1 MLSSF
6 NENLLSLLCL
16 NILGDGKQMGASEAS
31 DPFLE
36 AVIKYFKKKGYKIE
50 RNVTL
55 DGYSGLSHT
64 FDLVIKRGQEQRL
77 VWVRDW
83 KRTIGVNMIINLDKA
98 SEDVGLRNPIMVSDK
113 FSGHVKAYANR
124 RGITLIP
131 KRQILSAIE

>member
-1 MLSSF
+1 MGSAESS
-6 NENLLSLLCL
+6 NT
-16 NILGDGKQMGASEAS
+16 
-31 DPFLE
+31 FLE
-36 AVIKYFKKKGYKIE
+36 AVIKYFRKKGYKTE

-98 SEDVGLRNPIMVSDK
+98 SEDVGLPNPIMISDK

-124 RGITLIP
+124 RGITLIQ

>member
-1 MLSSF
+1 M
-6 NENLLSLLCL
+6 
-16 NILGDGKQMGASEAS
+16 S
-31 DPFLE
+31 DTETSDAFLD
-36 AVIKYFKKKGYKIE
+36 AVIKYFRKKGYKIE

-64 FDLVIKRGQEQRL
+64 FDLVIKRGPEQRL

-98 SEDVGLRNPIMVSDK
+98 SEDVGVPNPIMISDK

-131 KRQILSAIE
+131 KRQILSALT